1 MESATTTPASTF
13 TVPPT
18 APAVVAAPAAAP
30 PTKAGI
36 FSQLRTNGHWQ
47 TLATSYFYFD
57 SSFLAW
63 TILGA
68 LGVLIAPALGLSTQ
82 EKFLMVS
89 TPILSAAFLRIAFSL
104 LSDRIGIKNTGLL
117 AQLTVMTGLTAA
129 WYFGIHNLNQAL
141 VLGLLLGMAGASF
154 AVALPLAGRWY
165 PPHLKGLVLGLV
177 GAGNLGAAVNHLLA
191 PRIALALGWQ
201 SVFGILLIPLAIAFV
216 LFATFAKEPP
226 GEVKRKQL
234 SDYLN
239 VLRNRDAH
247 WFCFFYTICFG
258 GFVGLATAFSIYF
271 KDQFGL
277 SPVHAGE
284 LAAGCTLVG
293 ALGRPFGGALADRI
307 GGIRTLTIFYSTASI
322 ALVIAAL
329 AGNIW
334 ACGAAFFFAA
344 GAFGMCNGSVFQLLP
359 QRFTTDFNLMTGL
372 VGCGGSLGGF
382 LLGMLFGSSKQYT
395 GSYTTGIL
403 FFAGLCVLAL
413 ICLTRIKNT
422 WRTTWGKTAAARI

>member
-1 MESATTTPASTF
+1 LAVLITPA
-13 TVPPT
+13 
-18 APAVVAAPAAAP
+18 
-30 PTKAGI
+30 
-36 FSQLRTNGHWQ
+36 LN
-47 TLATSYFYFD
+47 
-57 SSFLAW
+57 
-63 TILGA
+63 
-68 LGVLIAPALGLSTQ
+68 LSTQ

-104 LSDRIGIKNTGLL
+104 LSDRIGTKNTGLF
-117 AQLTVMTGLTAA
+117 AQVIVMSGLTVA
-129 WYFGIHNLNQAL
+129 WKFGIHNLNQAL
-141 VLGLLLGMAGASF
+141 ALGLILGMAGASF

-165 PPHLKGLVLGLV
+165 PPHLKGVVLGLV
-177 GAGNLGAAVNHLLA
+177 GAGNLGAAVNHLFA

-201 SVFGILLIPLAIAFV
+201 NVFGILLIPLSIAFV
-216 LFATFAKEPP
+216 LFALFAKEPQDV
-226 GEVKRKQL
+226 VKKKTL
-234 SDYLN
+234 SDYVT

-258 GFVGLATAFSIYF
+258 GFVGLATAFAIYF

-284 LAAGCTLVG
+284 LAAGCTLIG
-293 ALGRPFGGALADRI
+293 ALGRPFGGALADRL
-307 GGIRTLTIFYSTASI
+307 GGIRSLSIFYTVATI

-329 AGNIW
+329 ASNLW
-334 ACGAAFFFAA
+334 VCGAAFFFAA
-344 GAFGMCNGSVFQLLP
+344 GSFGMCNGSVFQLLP
-359 QRFTTDFNLMTGL
+359 QRFSKDFNLMTGL

-413 ICLTRIKNT
+413 ICLTRIKHT
-422 WRTTWGKTAAARI
+422 WRNTWGKSAAARI